1 MIGAGPRG
9 TSVLE
14 RLLANWVPEGPDAS
28 LHIDVI
34 DPYPAGPGHVWQP
47 GQSRLFLMNTQSFY
61 PTVIPEDP
69 DLAPPLA
76 GHTFDRW
83 RELQREQPHP
93 SLTAEER
100 AELAG
105 LDTADFPSRALYGR
119 YLRATLEELLARLPA
134 GVTVDFH
141 STTAT
146 SVRHAAG
153 LGDAAGAAAGDGSAG
168 RGRFDVELADG
179 AVLTV
184 DSVVLALGHLESR
197 LNPEQRELQAAAE
210 EFGLLYL
217 PPAAPA
223 DVDWSLVP
231 AVKPVLVRGMGL
243 NFFDA
248 MGQLTEGRGG
258 RFLPGADGGLSY
270 LPSGREPLIIAA
282 SRRGTPYRAK
292 ATLAGYYP
300 DAVTL
305 RYCTENAL
313 AKFAEAGIRPAFDH
327 DLWPLLH
334 RDALW
339 AYYSTLAR
347 SQPGAILT
355 APKEFLTALEEALR
369 PHAHSAAK
377 WEDLVDSV
385 LEIHLRP
392 AHRLNLLGLAA
403 PLAGRSFASR
413 AELDDA
419 VVDYLLDDAR
429 RSALGE
435 DDPVKMTIGAL
446 HHGRAVLKTA
456 VADGGITDES
466 WVAGLRG
473 WFEAFVEGLAS
484 GPPALRA
491 EQLAALVRAGVVRF
505 VGPDPQVRRGPQGE
519 GLHGGVALG
528 GEQYGQRRRRGRQRR
543 RHGRG
548 AGASQQGRCQ
558 RVTAAGAVARRRPGP
573 APAHDDGGGISGA
586 DVRAGRR
593 PASLPA
599 ARRKRLGDR
608 RPLRPR
614 AAAVRRAVGNGHCG
628 RGPAE
633 ERTRVPQ
640 RPAHAAGRRRD
651 CPGYSRALVERCPRL
666 TRTEHA
672 PRPGWAVDI
681 FAVCPSLRPGG
692 GHAQRVEPGSILRV
706 SERSLRLRIQSEG
719 LTLGRILANASAAY
733 MTVFIATKV
742 ARTANQWV
750 CNSASGNSSPAGT
763 AMAIL
768 LMIVPLPWFR
778 ADGHG

>member
-1 MIGAGPRG
+1 MRQAGPGGGSVADTLDAVGISQSIRTAVIGAGPRG

-14 RLLANWVPEGPDAS
+14 RLLANWVPAGPDAT

-47 GQSRLFLMNTQSFY
+47 GQSRLYLMNTQSFY

-69 DLAPPLA
+69 DLARPLA

-83 RELQREQPHP
+83 RELQEERPHP
-93 SLTAEER
+93 ALTAEER
-100 AELAG
+100 AEIAG
-105 LDTADFPSRALYGR
+105 LASADFPSRALYGR
-119 YLRATLEELLARLPA
+119 YLRSTLEELLSCLPA
-134 GVTVDFH
+134 SATVEFH

-146 SVRHAAG
+146 SVRHAAAAD
-153 LGDAAGAAAGDGSAG
+153 GDSG
-168 RGRFDVELADG
+168 RKKFDVELADG

-197 LNPEQRELQAAAE
+197 LSPEQRELQAAAE
-210 EFGLLYL
+210 ELGLLYL

-305 RYCTENAL
+305 RYCTESAL

-355 APKEFLTALEEALR
+355 APKEFLKALEDAVR

-385 LEIHLRP
+385 LDIHVRP

-413 AELDDA
+413 AQLDDA

-473 WFEAFVEGLAS
+473 WFESFVEGLAS

-505 VGPDPQVRRGPQGE
+505 VGPDPKF
-519 GLHGGVALG
+519 GVDRKAG
-528 GEQYGQRRRRGRQRR
+528 TFTAVSPWVGNTTDD
-543 RHGRG
+543 G
-548 AGASQQGRCQ
+548 AGE
-558 RVTAAGAVARRRPGP
+558 VVNAVAMIEAL
-573 APAHDDGGGISGA
+573 APA
-586 DVRAGRR
+586 
-593 PASLPA
+593 
-599 ARRKRLGDR
+599 
-608 RPLRPR
+608 
-614 AAAVRRAVGNGHCG
+614 N
-628 RGPAE
+628 
-633 ERTRVPQ
+633 RV
-640 RPAHAAGRRRD
+640 A
-651 CPGYSRALVERCPRL
+651 
-666 TRTEHA
+666 
-672 PRPGWAVDI
+672 
-681 FAVCPSLRPGG
+681 
-692 GHAQRVEPGSILRV
+692 
-706 SERSLRLRIQSEG
+706 
-719 LTLGRILANASAAY
+719 ANASPLLGQLLAEGLVRPRLM
-733 MTVFIATKV
+733 MTVEGSPVPTSGLDV
-742 ARTANQWV
+742 APHPYRPLGANGSVTEGLFVLGLQLSAVQW
-750 CNSASGNSSPAGT
+750 GT
-763 AMAIL
+763 AIAAEARQKSGPVYRSGQRTLRDADEIARAIL
-768 LMIVPLPWFR
+768 
-778 ADGHG
+778 GS

>member
-1 MIGAGPRG
+1 MGISQSIRTAVIGAGPRG

-14 RLLANWVPEGPDAS
+14 RLLANWVPAGPGDT

-47 GQSRLFLMNTQSFY
+47 GQSRLYLMNTQSFY

-69 DLAPPLA
+69 ELARPLA

-83 RELQREQPHP
+83 RELQQEQPGP
-93 SLTAEER
+93 CLTAEER
-100 AELAG
+100 QELSR
-105 LDTADFPSRALYGR
+105 LSPADFPSRALYGR
-119 YLRATLEELLARLPA
+119 YLRSTLEELLTCLPDGA
-134 GVTVDFH
+134 TVTFH
-141 STTAT
+141 GTTAT
-146 SVRHAAG
+146 SVRPSAAPA
-153 LGDAAGAAAGDGSAG
+153 GDPGARAAAAPAPQVM
-168 RGRFDVELADG
+168 FDVDLADG
-179 AVLTV
+179 TVLTV

-223 DVDWSLVP
+223 DVDWSRVP
-231 AVKPVLVRGMGL
+231 PVKPVLVRGMGL

-258 RFLPGADGGLSY
+258 RFEPDADGTLSY

-305 RYCTENAL
+305 RYCTESAL
-313 AKFAEAGIRPAFDH
+313 AKFAETGIRPAFDH

-347 SQPGAILT
+347 SLPDAILS
-355 APKEFLTALEEALR
+355 APKEFLTALEEALK

-385 LEIHLRP
+385 LDIHVRP

-403 PLAGRSFASR
+403 PLAGRSFMSR
-413 AELDDA
+413 TELDDA
-419 VVDYLLDDAR
+419 VVEYLLDDAR

-505 VGPDPQVRRGPQGE
+505 VGPDPKFGVDRTARTFTAVSPWVGNSPEDGPGEVVNAAAMVEALAPANRVAVNRSPLLEQLLADGLVRPRLMMTVEGTPVPTSGLDVAPHPYRPLAANGSVTE
-519 GLHGGVALG
+519 GLYLLG
-528 GEQYGQRRRRGRQRR
+528 LQLSAVQWGTAIAAEARQKSGPVYRSGQRTLRD
-543 RHGRG
+543 
-548 AGASQQGRCQ
+548 ADEI
-558 RVTAAGAVARRRPGP
+558 AR
-573 APAHDDGGGISGA
+573 
-586 DVRAGRR
+586 
-593 PASLPA
+593 
-599 ARRKRLGDR
+599 
-608 RPLRPR
+608 
-614 AAAVRRAVGNGHCG
+614 
-628 RGPAE
+628 
-633 ERTRVPQ
+633 
-640 RPAHAAGRRRD
+640 
-651 CPGYSRALVERCPRL
+651 
-666 TRTEHA
+666 
-672 PRPGWAVDI
+672 
-681 FAVCPSLRPGG
+681 
-692 GHAQRVEPGSILRV
+692 
-706 SERSLRLRIQSEG
+706 
-719 LTLGRILANASAAY
+719 
-733 MTVFIATKV
+733 
-742 ARTANQWV
+742 
-750 CNSASGNSSPAGT
+750 
-763 AMAIL
+763 AIL
-768 LMIVPLPWFR
+768 
-778 ADGHG
+778 GS